1 MDISAAA
8 TAYAL
13 GDKIK
18 SGLIWASAL
27 VEQTLMMPPG
37 PKTGAEKVLIQLMEM
52 IANDLHVTKR
62 RASHPSW
69 DAAEKEL
76 DLAIVMARSGVVME
90 STYHLTRALS
100 HVTEVAREGMAALRE
115 KGLM

>member
-1 MDISAAA
+1 MDTPAAA

-37 PKTGAEKVLIQLMEM
+37 PKTGAEQVLIQLMEM
-52 IANDLHVTKR
+52 IANDLHVSKR
-62 RASHPSW
+62 RAPHPSW
-69 DAAEKEL
+69 DTAEKEL

-100 HVTEVAREGMAALRE
+100 HVTEVAREGMATLKK
-115 KGLM
+115 KGLI